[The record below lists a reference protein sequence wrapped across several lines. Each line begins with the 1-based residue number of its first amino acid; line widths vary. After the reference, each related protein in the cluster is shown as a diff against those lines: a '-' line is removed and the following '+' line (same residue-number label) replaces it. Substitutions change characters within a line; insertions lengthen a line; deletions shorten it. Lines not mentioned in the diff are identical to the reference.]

1 MESGISFIVR
11 ARNEEATLEAC
22 LRSLKGLTIPYE
34 IVLVLHLTNDRSKE
48 IADTLVK
55 EGMPLVVFRY
65 DKPLSRAGYENLA
78 TDMESPHSMR
88 TFSKWSFDKAMCP
101 WKFRWD
107 ADFIASPELI
117 AKLNSREWVAPTKTT
132 RIRIPAV
139 SVDSRNEECYLFSGT
154 YEYRK
159 YIFWE
164 YTEFIGEL
172 DYEHWT
178 DATIEH
184 ASDLKDKKPYWS
196 AEPWFLSDD
205 GKEAATI
212 RSRYDA
218 LVAICGPE
226 PHAQAR
232 ASNPESDPVFFKV
245 QQNETLL
252 ASIGISLTR

>member
-11 ARNEEATLEAC
+11 ARNEERTLEAC

-34 IVLVLHLTNDRSKE
+34 IVLVLHMTSDRSKE
-48 IADTLVK
+48 IADALVK

-65 DKPLSRAGYENLA
+65 DKPLSRAGYENLV

-117 AKLNSREWVAPTKTT
+117 AKLNSREWVAPTNTT

-139 SVDSRNEECYLFSGT
+139 SVNARNEECYLFSGT

-164 YTEFIGEL
+164 YTEFIGQL
-172 DYEHWT
+172 GYEHWT

-184 ASDLKDKKPYWS
+184 ASDLKEKKPYWS
-196 AEPWFLSDD
+196 AEPWFLSDTSE
-205 GKEAATI
+205 EAQTL
-212 RSRYDA
+212 RTRYAA

-245 QQNETLL
+245 QQNEALL
-252 ASIGISLTR
+252 ERIGISLTR

>member
-11 ARNEEATLEAC
+11 ARNEERTLEAC

-34 IVLVLHLTNDRSKE
+34 IVLVLHMTSDRSKE
-48 IADTLVK
+48 IADALVK

-65 DKPLSRAGYENLA
+65 DKPLSRAGYENLV

-117 AKLNSREWVAPTKTT
+117 AKLNSREWVTPTNTT

-139 SVDSRNEECYLFSGT
+139 SVNARNEECYLFSGT

-164 YTEFIGEL
+164 YTEFIGQL
-172 DYEHWT
+172 GYEHWT

-184 ASDLKDKKPYWS
+184 ASDLKEKKPYWS
-196 AEPWFLSDD
+196 AEPWFLSDTSE
-205 GKEAATI
+205 EAQTL
-212 RSRYDA
+212 RTRYAA

-245 QQNETLL
+245 QQNEALL
-252 ASIGISLTR
+252 ERIGISLTR

>member
-11 ARNEEATLEAC
+11 ARNEERTLEAC

-34 IVLVLHLTNDRSKE
+34 IVLVLHMTSDRSKE
-48 IADTLVK
+48 IADALVK

-65 DKPLSRAGYENLA
+65 DKPLSRAGYENLV

-117 AKLNSREWVAPTKTT
+117 AKLNSREWVAPTNTT

-139 SVDSRNEECYLFSGT
+139 SVNARNEECYLFSGT

-164 YTEFIGEL
+164 YTEFIGQL
-172 DYEHWT
+172 GYEHWT

-184 ASDLKDKKPYWS
+184 ASDLKEKKPYWS
-196 AEPWFLSDD
+196 AEPWFLSDTSE
-205 GKEAATI
+205 EAQTL
-212 RSRYDA
+212 RTRYAA

-245 QQNETLL
+245 QQNEALL
-252 ASIGISLTR
+252 ERIGISFTR

>member
-1 MESGISFIVR
+1 
-11 ARNEEATLEAC
+11 
-22 LRSLKGLTIPYE
+22 
-34 IVLVLHLTNDRSKE
+34 
-48 IADTLVK
+48 
-55 EGMPLVVFRY
+55 
-65 DKPLSRAGYENLA
+65 
-78 TDMESPHSMR
+78 MR

>member
-11 ARNEEATLEAC
+11 ARNEERTLEAC
-22 LRSLKGLTIPYE
+22 LRSLKALTIPYE
-34 IVLVLHLTNDRSKE
+34 IVLVLHMTSDRSKE
-48 IADTLVK
+48 IADALVK

-65 DKPLSRAGYENLA
+65 DKPLSRAGYETLV

-117 AKLNSREWVAPTKTT
+117 AKLNSREWVAPTNTT

-139 SVDSRNEECYLFSGT
+139 SVDARNEECYLFAGE

-164 YTEFIGEL
+164 YTEFIGQL
-172 DYEHWT
+172 GYEHWT

-184 ASDLKDKKPYWS
+184 ASDLKEKKPYWS
-196 AEPWFLSDD
+196 AEPWFLSDTSE
-205 GKEAATI
+205 EAQTL
-212 RSRYDA
+212 RTRYAA

-245 QQNETLL
+245 QQNEALL
-252 ASIGISLTR
+252 ERIGISLTR